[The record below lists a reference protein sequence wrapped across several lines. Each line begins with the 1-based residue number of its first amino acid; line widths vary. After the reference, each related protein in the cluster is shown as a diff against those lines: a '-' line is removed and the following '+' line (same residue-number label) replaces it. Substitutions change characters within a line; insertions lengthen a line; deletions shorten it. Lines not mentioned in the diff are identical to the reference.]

1 MHYGH
6 TLDRLLREIVFSE
19 PKLGIVYMLKAD
31 LSDGFYRIGLNP
43 EDAPKLGLVS
53 PEIHGG
59 EQLVAIPLTLPMGW
73 KKIRLSSTSQRKPF
87 LT

>member
-1 MHYGH
+1 
-6 TLDRLLREIVFSE
+6 
-19 PKLGIVYMLKAD
+19 MLKAD

-43 EDAPKLGLVS
+43 EDAPKLGLVF